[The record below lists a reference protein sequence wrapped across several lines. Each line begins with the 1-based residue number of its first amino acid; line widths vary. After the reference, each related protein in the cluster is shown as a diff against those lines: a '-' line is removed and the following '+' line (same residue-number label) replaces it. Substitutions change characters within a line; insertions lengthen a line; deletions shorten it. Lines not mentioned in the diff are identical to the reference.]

1 MNPVAE
7 AVSDEPLD
15 GTLTEDQLAPDPYED
30 ANTFFDCI
38 FGTDDVVE
46 LRPLHHDGSTE
57 QSTYFRSRNA
67 TEQLRALNVM
77 SRLTR
82 RGYCIY
88 FGINPRKAVGGTT
101 GEDIARFRVVA
112 ADFDEQPNLDEVLDR
127 IGKAGL
133 PEPTVI
139 VFSGGGYHVYWLLS
153 EPTEDGVKWC
163 RCQQHIINLCDSDV
177 VVKDKPRLLRV
188 PGFLNHKPD
197 YNPSPMVAL
206 VECHPDRQYAIET
219 FLPTGDAGEER
230 HSSKTTFP
238 LATCPA
244 LLTSHIKKGSRHGS
258 LFEFARKQV
267 YLRSDYKASGFRG
280 EIAAMTLTM
289 AAVKCAPFEASR
301 NVPRE
306 VDDILD
312 WLIARRRKLEAA
324 QGRVDD
330 VDGGDDAAAA
340 QDDYQAFLGSGD
352 TDKPAAVTGYE
363 AHGLKKC
370 HDDKDNVDFFTPGD
384 WQVATVNSDPPEIQL
399 TVPAWRN
406 SPCRGIITLAMD
418 EYLSPTRVSEKV
430 FAATQRI
437 ILAENPKKWA
447 GIWNGFSIKKGENGP
462 DVHVSGLKTKLME
475 LATTISVN
483 EASKR
488 YATLAQ
494 MLLEHLSRASAYDAE
509 SHDPHPNG
517 KPVWVTPDELWFSW
531 SKSWLELKRTQDFI
545 GDAEIRDLKKR
556 LCGAAGLADVA
567 NRRFEMGGRRLS
579 FVAFNVE
586 WLEALQRLADGDD

>member
-46 LRPLHHDGSTE
+46 LRPIRSRDDKVKHE
-57 QSTYFRSRNA
+57 YFRAGHTAER
-67 TEQLRALNVM
+67 RKALTVM
-77 SRLTR
+77 SRLTKL
-82 RGYCIY
+82 GYCIY
-88 FGINPRKAVGGTT
+88 FGINPRKEVGGTV
-101 GEDIARFRVVA
+101 GEDVARFRVVA
-112 ADFDEQPNLDEVLDR
+112 ADFDKGITLDGVLDR
-127 IGKAGL
+127 IAKAGL

-139 VFSGGGYHVYWLLS
+139 VFSGGGYHVYWLLT
-153 EPTEDGVKWC
+153 EPTEDGDKWE
-163 RCQQHIINLCDSDV
+163 RCQQHIITLCDSDAS
-177 VVKDKPRLLRV
+177 VKDRPRLLRV
-188 PGFLNHKPD
+188 PGFLNRKAK
-197 YNPSPMVAL
+197 YKPSPMVRL
-206 VECHPDRQYAIET
+206 VECHPDRRYAIET
-219 FLPTGDAGEER
+219 FLPTGDVGGEQ
-230 HSSKTTFP
+230 HSRKPSYR
-238 LATCPA
+238 LAACPA
-244 LLTSHIKKGSRHGS
+244 LLTSDIKEGSRHEAIFG
-258 LFEFARKQV
+258 FVRKQV
-267 YLRSDYKASGFRG
+267 YFRSDFETSEFRA
-280 EIAAMTLTM
+280 EVNATSLIVAEA
-289 AAVKCAPFEASR
+289 KCEPFEASR

-306 VDDILD
+306 INNALN

-324 QGRVDD
+324 QGRLAEA
-330 VDGGDDAAAA
+330 DGADDAAAA
-340 QDDYQAFLGSGD
+340 QEDYQAFVGGGD
-352 TDKPAAVTGYE
+352 TDQPARVTGYE

-370 HDDKDNVDFFTPGD
+370 CDDKDNVDFFIPGD

-406 SPCRGIITLAMD
+406 SPCKGIITLAMD
-418 EYLSPTRVSEKV
+418 EYLSATRVSEKV

-447 GIWNGFSIKKGENGP
+447 GIWNGFSVKKGENGP
-462 DVHVSGLKTKLME
+462 YVHVSGLKTKLME

-579 FVAFNVE
+579 FVAFTVE